1 MELHTCKPVCCSPE
15 ILDFSLGSTDS
26 YFPGGGIVFD
36 SDPYDEYIET
46 INKLRASMTTLKKAE
61 QRYTKAQAKEK
72 PEATSSSKEEIL
84 ADRSKGSAHIDLA
97 AG

>member
-1 MELHTCKPVCCSPE
+1 LTFLWNSLTGY
-15 ILDFSLGSTDS
+15 IL
-26 YFPGGGIVFD
+26 GGGIVFD

-61 QRYTKAQAKEK
+61 QRYTKVQAKEK
-72 PEATSSSKEEIL
+72 PKATSLSKEEIL